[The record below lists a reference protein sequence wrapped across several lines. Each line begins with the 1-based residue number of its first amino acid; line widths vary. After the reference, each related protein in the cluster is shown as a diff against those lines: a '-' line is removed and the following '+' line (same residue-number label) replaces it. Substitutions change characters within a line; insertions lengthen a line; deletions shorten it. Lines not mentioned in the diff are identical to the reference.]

1 LAFTFS
7 DLLKPIKRCPL
18 VRALCFASSGG
29 FMNFYDDPVN
39 VKKYIQMCNGYDG
52 TDIYKL
58 LSKSLPVGSTLLE
71 LGSGGGLD
79 IEYLKRVYSI
89 TGSDLSE
96 AFLNVCKE
104 KHPEIP
110 FLKLNVKK
118 LELSEPYDCIYSNK
132 VLHHLTKEELKESL
146 LQQTKF
152 LSAKGLIAHSFWLGD
167 EDEEMHGLLFTYYNR
182 DELISIISESYDIL
196 STLSF
201 QEFKE
206 DDSLF
211 VVARIK

>member
-1 LAFTFS
+1 
-7 DLLKPIKRCPL
+7 
-18 VRALCFASSGG
+18 
-29 FMNFYDDPVN
+29 MNFYDNPVN
-39 VKKYIQMCNGYDG
+39 VKQYIKMCNGYDG
-52 TDIYKL
+52 TNIYKL

-89 TGSDLSE
+89 TGSDLSD
-96 AFLNVCKE
+96 AFLNICKE
-104 KHPEIP
+104 KHPEVP
-110 FLKLNVKK
+110 FSKLNAKN
-118 LELSEPYDCIYSNK
+118 LELNELYDCIYSNK

-146 LQQTKF
+146 LQQTKC
-152 LSAKGLIAHSFWLGD
+152 LSTNGLIAHSFWLGD
-167 EDEEMHGLLFTYYNR
+167 EDEEMNGLLFTYYHR
-182 DELISIISESYDIL
+182 DELISIISKSYDIL
-196 STLSF
+196 STLSY

>member
-1 LAFTFS
+1 
-7 DLLKPIKRCPL
+7 
-18 VRALCFASSGG
+18 
-29 FMNFYDDPVN
+29 MNFYDDPVN
-39 VKKYIQMCNGYDG
+39 VKKYIKMCNGYDG
-52 TDIYKL
+52 TNIYKL

-104 KHPEIP
+104 KHPEVP
-110 FLKLNVKK
+110 FIKLNAKN
-118 LELSEPYDCIYSNK
+118 LELNELYDCIYSNK
-132 VLHHLTKEELKESL
+132 VLHHFTKEELKESL

-152 LSAKGLIAHSFWLGD
+152 LSSRGLIAHSFWLGD
-167 EDEEMHGLLFTYYNR
+167 EDEEMNGLLFTYYNR
-182 DELISIISESYDIL
+182 AELISIISESYDIL
-196 STLSF
+196 STLSY

-211 VVARIK
+211 VVARIKEVKE

>member
-1 LAFTFS
+1 
-7 DLLKPIKRCPL
+7 
-18 VRALCFASSGG
+18 
-29 FMNFYDDPVN
+29 MNFYDDPVN